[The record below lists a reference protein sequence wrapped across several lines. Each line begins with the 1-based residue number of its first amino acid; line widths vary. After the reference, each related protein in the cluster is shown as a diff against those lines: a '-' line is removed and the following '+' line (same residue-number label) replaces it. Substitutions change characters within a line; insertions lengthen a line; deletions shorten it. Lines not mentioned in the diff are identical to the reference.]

1 MNGSDSFKRCRHCG
15 KMIGIIRERAYK
27 KIIVDAD
34 PVTVFPDKLGDIF
47 IRFDGSKMRGIPDT
61 SYEDNRTEAEVVWR
75 PHRCHE
81 V

>member
-15 KMIGIIRERAYK
+15 KMIGIIRERPYR

-34 PVTVFPDKLGDIF
+34 PVDVFPDKLGETF
-47 IRFDGSKMRGIPDT
+47 IRYDGSKMRGKPATRYD
-61 SYEDNRTEAEVVWR
+61 DDRMVAEIVWR

>member
-1 MNGSDSFKRCRHCG
+1 MNGKDSFKRCRKCG
-15 KMIGIIRERAYK
+15 KMIGIIRERAYR

-47 IRFDGSKMRGIPDT
+47 IRIDGSKMRGTTDT
-61 SYEDNRTEAEVVWR
+61 SYEDNRTESEIVWR